1 MYILWLDTET
11 FILISTGDFSIATSP
26 LIISPVTLKTT
37 GPSLRPLRVSQSFQ
51 TQIDRVI
58 LIAPRDITLVINHMT
73 WESNFKGRE
82 ISLNKIHGYGYG
94 CESKLGQWNNF
105 KIFYGIEI
113 LPSLSP
119 AEHYPYISYLVK
131 IYK

>member
-58 LIAPRDITLVINHMT
+58 LIAPRDITLVINHVT

-82 ISLNKIHGYGYG
+82 ISLNKI
-94 CESKLGQWNNF
+94 W
-105 KIFYGIEI
+105 
-113 LPSLSP
+113 
-119 AEHYPYISYLVK
+119 V
-131 IYK
+131 

>member
-37 GPSLRPLRVSQSFQ
+37 GPSLRVSQSFQ

-58 LIAPRDITLVINHMT
+58 LIAPREITLVINHVT

-82 ISLNKIHGYGYG
+82 ISLNKI
-94 CESKLGQWNNF
+94 
-105 KIFYGIEI
+105 
-113 LPSLSP
+113 
-119 AEHYPYISYLVK
+119 
-131 IYK
+131 